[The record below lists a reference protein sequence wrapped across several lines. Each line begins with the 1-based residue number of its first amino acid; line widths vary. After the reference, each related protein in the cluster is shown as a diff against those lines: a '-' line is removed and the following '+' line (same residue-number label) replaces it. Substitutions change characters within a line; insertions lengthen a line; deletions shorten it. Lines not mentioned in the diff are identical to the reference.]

1 MPSGCFR
8 VERVAGR
15 ASHAQVFDWVRGH
28 ADAGSDLAV
37 LSREELRQ
45 MAADLSLAETDLRS
59 LARGRDNSVLMGR
72 MMRAHGLD
80 ADRVRHT
87 YVTLMRDVERVCT
100 QCKSAGKCRRELD
113 AGTAL
118 VHCREYCPNAATFD
132 DLVDSAEVPTFP

>member
-1 MPSGCFR
+1 MPY
-8 VERVAGR
+8 VERALCNPGLL
-15 ASHAQVFDWVRGH
+15 AQVFDWLRGH
-28 ADAGSDLAV
+28 AAGSDLAM
-37 LSREELRQ
+37 LSPEELRH
-45 MAADLSLAETDLRS
+45 MAEDLSLAETDLRS
-59 LARGRDNSVLMGR
+59 LARGRDNSALTGR

-80 ADRVRHT
+80 PDRVRHA

-100 QCKSAGKCRRELD
+100 QCKSEARCRRELD